1 VSSGIALLTQRE
13 YGHDVL
19 SLLGLLAVA
28 ACYTVF
34 IIGLY
39 AIGLSGPL
47 VGIISVA
54 AFLGLLA
61 LAMGSSRDQ

>member
-1 VSSGIALLTQRE
+1 M
-13 YGHDVL
+13 L

-28 ACYTVF
+28 ACYTIF

-61 LAMGSSRDQ
+61 LAMGPSRDR